1 MCYYLDVGG
10 FYMKQQII
18 KVVIYTVS
26 FLVSFY
32 ALSGLDVAKLLRKSE
47 VKKAQV
53 LLMLL
58 AIGLAFIVGSFFVQ
72 IMNLESPLF
81 N

>member
-18 KVVIYTVS
+18 KVVIYSMS

-32 ALSGLDVAKLLRKSE
+32 ALSGLDMAKLLRKSE
-47 VKKAQV
+47 VRKAQV

>member
-1 MCYYLDVGG
+1 
-10 FYMKQQII
+10 MKQQII
-18 KVVIYTVS
+18 KVVIYSMS

-32 ALSGLDVAKLLRKSE
+32 ALSGLDVAKLLRKAE
-47 VKKAQV
+47 VRKAQV